1 MNKGVFQG
9 HAVQPMITGNPNW
22 WSLNNSSSD
31 NNNNDNNN
39 NNGGLTG
46 LPQHPSVPLPF
57 PYLSPSSSLAG
68 SSIFNQYPSASN
80 SLPLMTWQDSQG
92 LPESWSQLLLGG
104 LVGHEERRSTTQ
116 FQQEKKM
123 EGWEEQVLH
132 HHQAQ
137 LGVQQVEADKV
148 KQERSECGSY
158 VSYNGEGHHEN
169 QFQSPRSA
177 WAAQVALPVSS
188 PRSCVTS
195 FSSNMLDFSTT
206 NNNRNSSRFEA
217 KHPKPDHSSESNS
230 TSSGSAFKKARVQA
244 SSAQSTFK
252 VRKEKLGDR
261 VTALHQLVSPFGKT
275 DTASVLLEAIGYI
288 RFLHSQIEAL
298 SSPYLGSGNP
308 DNMRQSAQRERN
320 CCIFPEDT
328 GQLLNEVCMKRR
340 GASDEQGDEAGQRQ
354 DLKSRGLCLV
364 PLSFTIHVESDNGAD
379 YWSPAIGG
387 GFR

>member
-9 HAVQPMITGNPNW
+9 HAVQPMLTGNPNW

-31 NNNNDNNN
+31 NNNNDNNS

-46 LPQHPSVPLPF
+46 LPQHPSLPVPF
-57 PYLSPSSSLAG
+57 PYLSPSSSPAG
-68 SSIFNQYPSASN
+68 SSNFNQYPSASN
-80 SLPLMTWQDSQG
+80 SLPLMAWQDSQG

-104 LVGHEERRSTTQ
+104 LVGHEERCSMTQ
-116 FQQEKKM
+116 FQQE
-123 EGWEEQVLH
+123 
-132 HHQAQ
+132 
-137 LGVQQVEADKV
+137 
-148 KQERSECGSY
+148 RSY
-158 VSYNGEGHHEN
+158 VSYNVEGHHEN

-217 KHPKPDHSSESNS
+217 KHPQPDHSSESNS
-230 TSSGSAFKKARVQA
+230 TSSGSSFKKARVQA

-298 SSPYLGSGNP
+298 SSPYLSSGNL

-340 GASDEQGDEAGQRQ
+340 GASDEQGGEAGPRQ